1 MIFSKHDYNEEQ
13 SKPEMRE
20 AGDRQAERND
30 YNLQMRPKT
39 VGWDIW
45 KAQSAKVEQEIQIQI
60 RQN

>member
-13 SKPEMRE
+13 SKQERRE
-20 AGDRQAERND
+20 AGDRQAERSD
-30 YNLQMRPKT
+30 YNLQMRPKI
-39 VGWDIW
+39 VEWDIW